1 MFPAHKLLFS
11 AAHYAD
17 QPLPLSQNPT
27 HLPCRSNEEGGNDP
41 SRLAKRLQPDCQTSP
56 HVFCGSMASPHCLP
70 AICWPPGNVHHTCAA
85 CRSMEDG
92 GKGPKRLY
100 LVSAGV
106 RRLLLN
112 DVREALKVTMTG
124 LKLFERQEVR
134 VSRRGH
140 F

>member
-1 MFPAHKLLFS
+1 MIP
-11 AAHYAD
+11 
-17 QPLPLSQNPT
+17 
-27 HLPCRSNEEGGNDP
+27 E
-41 SRLAKRLQPDCQTSP
+41 AKCLQPSQKTSP
-56 HVFCGSMASPHCLP
+56 HVFAGPWHGPTDCLP
-70 AICWPPGNVHHTCAA
+70 STWPLSTVHRTGAA

-134 VSRRGH
+134 VSWLP
-140 F
+140 FFPA

>member
-1 MFPAHKLLFS
+1 M
-11 AAHYAD
+11 
-17 QPLPLSQNPT
+17 
-27 HLPCRSNEEGGNDP
+27 P
-41 SRLAKRLQPDCQTSP
+41 ST
-56 HVFCGSMASPHCLP
+56 
-70 AICWPPGNVHHTCAA
+70 WPPGSVHPTGAA

-134 VSRRGH
+134 VRWLPLLPEWPAWALWLIGFVGAVMSGLCRRPGDWQG